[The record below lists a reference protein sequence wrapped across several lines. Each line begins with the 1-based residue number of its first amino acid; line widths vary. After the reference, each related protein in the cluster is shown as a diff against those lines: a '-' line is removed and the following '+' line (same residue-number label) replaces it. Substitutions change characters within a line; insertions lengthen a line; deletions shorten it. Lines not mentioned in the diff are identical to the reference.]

1 MSYASRPVSVDE
13 FPTAFALFKRCW
25 QADIT
30 NHTGSWHEEEQY
42 AFHHADFLQNGLEF
56 ILHNHEAVGL
66 LGVDTLDETIYIRQF
81 CVVPEWQDQGI
92 GAQII
97 TDLKRRATL
106 LGRPLTL
113 QTQKSNI
120 RAQAFY
126 ARHSFEITGRTD
138 THVLM
143 QYNP

>member
-1 MSYASRPVSVDE
+1 MSYVCRPVSVEE
-13 FPTAFALFKRCW
+13 FPAAFVIFKRCW
-25 QADIT
+25 QADIASHGT
-30 NHTGSWHEEEQY
+30 WKEEEQY
-42 AFHHADFLQNGLEF
+42 AFHHADFLENGLEF
-56 ILHNHEAVGL
+56 ILHNHEDVGL
-66 LGVDTLDETIYIRQF
+66 LGVDTLDEKIYVRQF
-81 CVVPEWQDQGI
+81 CIVPEWQDQGI

-97 TDLKRRATL
+97 TDLKRRAAL

-126 ARHSFEITGRTD
+126 ARHSFEIVGRTD
-138 THVLM
+138 THVQM